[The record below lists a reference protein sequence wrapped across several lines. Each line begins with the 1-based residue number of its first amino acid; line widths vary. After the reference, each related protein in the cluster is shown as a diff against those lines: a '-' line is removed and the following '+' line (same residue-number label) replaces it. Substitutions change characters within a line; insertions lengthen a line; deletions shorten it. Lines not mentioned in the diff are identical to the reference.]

1 MFGGRAEEGGAC
13 PASRTE
19 KPATGESA
27 PPAAGEEAA
36 RAEEGGACPAS
47 RTEKPATDESAP
59 PAAGEEAAV
68 EPTVARST
76 SREEWELVEQER
88 EPNGNAMGLEERF
101 SQLFTSTEKR
111 LCVALHE
118 SGAPRS
124 EIFAAIAGTDGPDDP
139 AGTKHCPVCNSWFR
153 SEVQYQDHLFN
164 LKHKLMQARQGHNTA
179 TTEGREASPERRA
192 DGEPVGKHGRP
203 AGAAGWCSCGR
214 TASRGGGRV
223 HTTCCKHCP
232 ATHSGTCQR
241 RERTRR
247 QIEQGS

>member
-19 KPATGESA
+19 EPAGTSG
-27 PPAAGEEAA
+27 AA
-36 RAEEGGACPAS
+36 RGPVGPPEKEAS
-47 RTEKPATDESAP
+47 
-59 PAAGEEAAV
+59 
-68 EPTVARST
+68 RST
-76 SREEWELVEQER
+76 SREATPSWELVGQER
-88 EPNGNAMGLEERF
+88 EPDGNVMGLEERF

-118 SGAPRS
+118 SGATRS

-139 AGTKHCPVCNSWFR
+139 AGTKHCPVCNRWLHC
-153 SEVQYQDHLFN
+153 EEQYQDHLLN

-223 HTTCCKHCP
+223 QTTCCKHCP
-232 ATHSGTCQR
+232 ATHSGTCQK